1 MSTFSPEK
9 SEAGNKFSDDLRS
22 QGITNAN
29 YARSNFSPII
39 RPGENGFMPYQMA
52 GLNVFA
58 QQLMGQQSADWAAR
72 GFTNPQNLNAVIGS
86 SLTQAAPN
94 LFNLQNQ
101 NQLLPGQIVGSNIGN
116 VNDALMPLINGGQ
129 FNRSKGSGLG
139 YNAVNSFTSNL
150 SKWAGPGGAGQ
161 GKGFA
166 GGGKGVPQ

>member
-1 MSTFSPEK
+1 MSVFSPEK

-58 QQLMGQQSADWAAR
+58 QQLMGQQSGDWSAR

-94 LFNLQNQ
+94 LFTLQNQ
-101 NQLLPGQIVGSNIGN
+101 NQLLPGQIVGNNIGN
-116 VNDALMPLINGGQ
+116 VNDALMPMIQGGQ
-129 FNRSKGSGLG
+129 FTRHKGAGLG
-139 YNAVNSFTSNL
+139 FNAVNSFATSLGSTLGQRLGN
-150 SKWAGPGGAGQ
+150 AGNSGPMFGGNSR
-161 GKGFA
+161 
-166 GGGKGVPQ
+166 